1 MTLSRGAGILGWIPI
16 DRERA
21 AELDEGVSSRYWHDP
36 DANRACPLTVAF
48 GRTGA
53 LTCLL
58 PSDQSSAQQRDTAPM
73 PIKPSMQSYAAL
85 RCSGQVEQ
93 L

>member
-1 MTLSRGAGILGWIPI
+1 MTLSRGTGILGWIPI
-16 DRERA
+16 DRERT

-48 GRTGA
+48 RRTGA

-58 PSDQSSAQQRDTAPM
+58 SSDQSSAQQRDGA